1 MQQGGRPM
9 QPKKR
14 PVTRAGVVRP
24 TTLDKGQGPR
34 RPLGVQTMGPAQYEQ
49 LRRALH
55 QLGGAA
61 SKR

>member
-1 MQQGGRPM
+1 M

-34 RPLGVQTMGPAQYEQ
+34 RPLGVQTMGPAEYEQ

>member
-1 MQQGGRPM
+1 M

-14 PVTRAGVVRP
+14 PSTRTGVMRP

-34 RPLGVQTMGPAQYEQ
+34 RPLGMQTMGTVRYEE

-55 QLGGAA
+55 LLGGAVSA
-61 SKR
+61 R